1 MRAKGHLSPWRE
13 LGYSPAPNPQIRQAQ
28 LYSYANSIIG
38 VGSWV
43 LLAIA
48 RATGIWNAAVPLYAN
63 WWTPV
68 RSGLVIVGYAV
79 AGWRLGRR
87 DPRGALLALGLFAW
101 SAAAPILTG
110 HVLNLR
116 VALALI
122 GIVLIV
128 RAAGPL
134 HLISARP
141 VG

>member
-1 MRAKGHLSPWRE
+1 MRAKRHLSPWRE
-13 LGYSPAPNPQIRQAQ
+13 LGYAPAPNRQIRQAQ
-28 LYSYANSIIG
+28 LYSYANSI
-38 VGSWV
+38 VGAASWG

-48 RATGIWNAAVPLYAN
+48 RATGIWNAAVPLYSN

-68 RSGLVIVGYAV
+68 LSGLVVVGYAV

-101 SAAAPILTG
+101 SATVPILTG

-122 GIVLIV
+122 GIVLIA

-134 HLISARP
+134 HLTSTRP
-141 VG
+141 VA